1 MLTFRKIKKKMK
13 AVSAIEVVAAA
24 YQEIS
29 KKEMNQIREM
39 TLKNRQFIKELSG
52 VYGEAKRAYFL
63 QKEEEEKQDKKKK
76 EKNLLKP
83 KKKKA
88 VIFFSANARFY
99 GGLILDVWLR
109 VSDYLAENK
118 ADLLVIGEVGKHL
131 AENSDLPGKIHYF
144 KFADEKPEEKEM
156 QEIIDLIK
164 NYQQIKIFHG
174 KFKTVLSQ
182 EIAQTD
188 ISGEISEEKTEEIY
202 AYLFE
207 PSSQAVLDFF
217 RTELITAFFTQAF
230 LEHRLSRHAT
240 RMVQM
245 YRTREKAKER
255 KEKLQMEEKKLKWQI
270 LDRKQQEI
278 NLSSQSWK

>member
-1 MLTFRKIKKKMK
+1 MPTFRNIKKKLK
-13 AVSAIEVVAAA
+13 AVSVIEVVAAA

-29 KKEMNQIREM
+29 KKEMKKIREM
-39 TLKNRQFIKELSG
+39 TLKNRQFIEEVSK
-52 VYGEAKRAYFL
+52 VYGEAKRAYFF
-63 QKEEEEKQDKKKK
+63 QKEQEEKEGKTKK

-88 VIFFSANARFY
+88 IIFFSANARFY
-99 GGLILDVWLR
+99 GGLLLDVWLE
-109 VSDYLAENK
+109 VSDYLKKNK
-118 ADLLVIGEVGKHL
+118 ADLLVIGEVGKHI
-131 AENSDLPGKIHYF
+131 AENSALSNKIHYF
-144 KFADEKPEEKEM
+144 KFDDEKPEENEI
-156 QEIIDLIK
+156 QEIINFIK
-164 NYQQIKIFHG
+164 DYQQIKIFHG

-182 EIAQTD
+182 EISQTD
-188 ISGEISEEKTEEIY
+188 ISGEVLEEKTEEVF

-207 PSSQAVLDFF
+207 PSPQAVLDFF

-255 KEKLQMEEKKLKWQI
+255 KKKLQDQERKLKWQT

-278 NLSSQSWK
+278 NLSSQSWR